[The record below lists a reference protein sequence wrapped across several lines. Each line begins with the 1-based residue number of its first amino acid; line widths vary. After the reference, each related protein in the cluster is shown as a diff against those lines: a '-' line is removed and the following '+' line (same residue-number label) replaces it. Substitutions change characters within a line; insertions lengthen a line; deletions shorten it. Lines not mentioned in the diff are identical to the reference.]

1 MRGVVNCF
9 MNDYENNFMYFCDE
23 TEELFNNKEGCGI
36 EVAIDND
43 AVEVILDQH
52 EKQLEKIDY
61 RVTKLED
68 ITTKILIQSAEMSVK
83 LSNIESNQVD
93 TKKSILEN
101 SITLQN
107 FENAQ
112 QNFQKELIDS
122 QKDLV
127 NRLIEKDTKVKISE
141 TENKGKVKTQT
152 IITMGAIF
160 TALISGAVTIY
171 TFMHQSSKLVN

>member
-1 MRGVVNCF
+1 MINC
-9 MNDYENNFMYFCDE
+9 ENNFKSE
-23 TEELFNNKEGCGI
+23 TEELINIKEGCGF

-43 AVEVILDQH
+43 VVEVILDQH
-52 EKQLEKIDY
+52 TKQLNNQDQRI
-61 RVTKLED
+61 TKLED

-107 FENAQ
+107 F
-112 QNFQKELIDS
+112 QKELIDS

-127 NRLIEKDTKVKISE
+127 SRLIEKDTKIKISE
-141 TENKGKVKTQT
+141 TENKSKVKTQT
-152 IITMGAIF
+152 IITIGAIF

>member
-1 MRGVVNCF
+1 MV
-9 MNDYENNFMYFCDE
+9 YENNFDE
-23 TEELFNNKEGCGI
+23 VGESSDKFLRGDVENMT
-36 EVAIDND
+36 IDLD
-43 AVEVILDQH
+43 TVDVILDQH

-107 FENAQ
+107 F
-112 QNFQKELIDS
+112 QKELIDS

-127 NRLIEKDTKVKISE
+127 SRLIEKDTKVKISE